1 LNAGAA
7 LAAAPAIV
15 KRPTG
20 PATTHA
26 RDKSADSRTVSY
38 MRGLKLIAALS
49 VLAEVVGAA
58 AILWRPS
65 SR

>member
-1 LNAGAA
+1 
-7 LAAAPAIV
+7 
-15 KRPTG
+15 
-20 PATTHA
+20 
-26 RDKSADSRTVSY
+26 